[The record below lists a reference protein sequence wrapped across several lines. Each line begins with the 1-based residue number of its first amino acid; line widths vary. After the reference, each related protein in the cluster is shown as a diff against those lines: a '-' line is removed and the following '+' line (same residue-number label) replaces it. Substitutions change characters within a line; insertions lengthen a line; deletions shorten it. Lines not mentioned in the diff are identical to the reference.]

1 MRAPPLAAPE
11 AAARALRANRRG
23 IRYMVVAMAC
33 FIANDTLV
41 KLAGETMPA
50 AQLIF
55 VRGLMAT
62 AWVLIVARATGV
74 ALPFARLA
82 RGWVAGRATID
93 ALATFAYLASL
104 FHLPLAN
111 AAAINMAAPLFIA
124 VLAGPMLGER
134 IGAARRAAIVLG
146 FAAVLMVI
154 QPRAEGFNA
163 WSLLCLG
170 ATLLHALRDLVV
182 RRIPRDL
189 PAIGITLATAVAVTL
204 IAGVATAVQGWRPI
218 DARGLALIS
227 TASVF
232 LVGGYYWVIRS
243 TREGEVSVVAPF
255 RYSGLLLALA
265 IGWVVWGELPN
276 ALGWA
281 GIALLVATGLHLVRS
296 EGRGR

>member
-1 MRAPPLAAPE
+1 MTAPPVAAIGAAP
-11 AAARALRANRRG
+11 AARANRRG
-23 IRYMVVAMAC
+23 IRFMVVAMTC

-41 KLAGETMPA
+41 KIAGESMPA

-55 VRGLMAT
+55 VRGLMAS

-74 ALPFARLA
+74 ALPLAPLA

-104 FHLPLAN
+104 FHLPLGN

-124 VLAGPMLGER
+124 LLAGPMLGER
-134 IGAARRAAIVLG
+134 IGASRWTAIVLG

-154 QPRAEGFNA
+154 QPSAEGFNA

-182 RRIPRDL
+182 RRIPRDV
-189 PAIGITLATAVAVTL
+189 PALGITLATAVTVTVL
-204 IAGVATAVQGWRPI
+204 AGAATAVQGWRPLE
-218 DARGLALIS
+218 AHGLALIA

-232 LVGGYYWVIRS
+232 LAGGYYWVIRS
-243 TREGEVSVVAPF
+243 TREAEASVVAPF

-265 IGWVVWGELPN
+265 IGWAVWGELPDPV
-276 ALGWA
+276 GWA
-281 GIALLVATGLHLVRS
+281 GIALLVATGVHLVRH
-296 EGRGR
+296 EARVR